1 MKTLLF
7 ALLGPVII
15 CTAFWLLGFNF
26 DARGQT
32 AAGCF
37 ALSVVAFILF
47 GCLVCDIEDEEET
60 EEEENEETTPVK
72 D

>member
-1 MKTLLF
+1 MKTLFF

-32 AAGCF
+32 ASFCF
-37 ALSVVAFILF
+37 VLSVVAFILF
-47 GCLVCDIEDEEET
+47 GCLVCDTEDEEET
-60 EEEENEETTPVK
+60 EDDSDSKEETK
-72 D
+72 